1 MLRIAAVLVA
11 GASALQAPRLSSA
24 PAWLNAA
31 TLEQPPAT
39 SKDLL
44 PRERYVA
51 SNRFKTRG
59 GKAAAKFEARW
70 ANRKS
75 RLAELEG
82 FRYFS
87 LFREV
92 PVEDVVGPRGAAAMG
107 GAAVV
112 PLCADA
118 RAIRAMI
125 QARHRAVIFGTVC

>member
-1 MLRIAAVLVA
+1 MCA
-11 GASALQAPRLSSA
+11 Q
-24 PAWLNAA
+24 
-31 TLEQPPAT
+31 
-39 SKDLL
+39 
-44 PRERYVA
+44 VA

-92 PVEDVVGPRGAAAMG
+92 PGGCSSVAAWSQLGAVLSG
-107 GAAVV
+107 CLGAW
-112 PLCADA
+112 
-118 RAIRAMI
+118 
-125 QARHRAVIFGTVC
+125 RAVAPATRTAQMRSILNYVSAKL

>member
-1 MLRIAAVLVA
+1 MIID
-11 GASALQAPRLSSA
+11 
-24 PAWLNAA
+24 
-31 TLEQPPAT
+31 TLITQ
-39 SKDLL
+39 
-44 PRERYVA
+44 VA

-107 GAAVV
+107 GDPPSYNYMSFTIWNEKKDFNA
-112 PLCADA
+112 
-118 RAIRAMI
+118 
-125 QARHRAVIFGTVC
+125 

>member
-1 MLRIAAVLVA
+1 MKR
-11 GASALQAPRLSSA
+11 
-24 PAWLNAA
+24 
-31 TLEQPPAT
+31 
-39 SKDLL
+39 
-44 PRERYVA
+44 RYVA

-92 PVEDVVGPRGAAAMG
+92 PVEDVVGLPRRRDVDSTGHHR
-107 GAAVV
+107 
-112 PLCADA
+112 LA
-118 RAIRAMI
+118 RDM
-125 QARHRAVIFGTVC
+125 QALLMQQLLHQT